1 MKRILLAVV
10 AVSWLV
16 GGAAALRAQDE
27 NTAPPPKVLV
37 ITREMVKVGKGAAH
51 AKNEA
56 AWVRAAMAAK
66 EPDRYLAATTMT
78 GPSEALFFEGFD
90 TYAAFGEADK
100 FDSQPKVTAL
110 TGPMAE
116 KDADYVSDGRTMV
129 ATFNEKWSWKPNM
142 NITEMRYFE
151 LETIRMRPGHDKDWE
166 ELIALYQ
173 GAATKMNLDEH
184 DIFYRVHYGAPDG
197 TVLIFT
203 PRKSLRELDA
213 AMGMGKAFQ
222 DALGEK
228 GREQWAK
235 LAEATI
241 SGDSTELLEFSPE
254 MSYPP
259 EDWVKADPSYW
270 KPKPMMGGKAT
281 AGAKKPAEAPAPKE

>member
-1 MKRILLAVV
+1 
-10 AVSWLV
+10 
-16 GGAAALRAQDE
+16 
-27 NTAPPPKVLV
+27 
-37 ITREMVKVGKGAAH
+37 
-51 AKNEA
+51 
-56 AWVRAAMAAK
+56 
-66 EPDRYLAATTMT
+66 
-78 GPSEALFFEGFD
+78 
-90 TYAAFGEADK
+90 
-100 FDSQPKVTAL
+100 
-110 TGPMAE
+110 
-116 KDADYVSDGRTMV
+116 MV

-151 LETIRMRPGHDKDWE
+151 LETIRMRPGHDKEWE

-184 DIFYRVHYGAPDG
+184 DIFYGVHYGAPDG

-203 PRKSLRELDA
+203 PRKSLGDLDA

-222 DALGEK
+222 EALGEK

-235 LAEATI
+235 LAEELSA
-241 SGDSTELLEFSPE
+241 GDSTELLEFSPE

-270 KPKPMMGGKAT
+270 KPKPMMGGKA
-281 AGAKKPAEAPAPKE
+281 AAARRSRPSGRRRNSLPERRA

>member
-16 GGAAALRAQDE
+16 GGAAAVRAQDE

-37 ITREMVKVGKGAAH
+37 INCEMVKVGKGAAH

-56 AWVRAAMAAK
+56 AWVRAFMAAK
-66 EPDRYLAATTMT
+66 APDRYLAATMMS
-78 GPSEALFFEGFD
+78 GPNEAMFFEGFD
-90 TYAAFGEADK
+90 TYAAYGEADK
-100 FDSQPKVTAL
+100 YDSQAKVTAL
-110 TGPMAE
+110 TGPVAE
-116 KDADYVSDGRTMV
+116 KDGDYVSDGTTMV

-142 NITEMRYFE
+142 NIAEMRYFE

-166 ELIALYQ
+166 EMIALYQ
-173 GAATKMNLDEH
+173 GAAAKMNLDEH
-184 DIFYRVHYGAPDG
+184 DIFYDVHYGAPDG

-203 PRKSLRELDA
+203 PRKSMADLDA

-222 DALGEK
+222 DALGES
-228 GREQWAK
+228 GRGQWAK
-235 LAEATI
+235 LSAETI
-241 SGDSTELLEFSPE
+241 AADSTQLLEFSPE

-259 EDWVKADPSYW
+259 EAWVKADPSYW
-270 KPKPMMGGKAT
+270 KAKPMMGGKSA
-281 AGAKKPAEAPAPKE
+281 AGAKKPAEAPAPKQ

>member
-1 MKRILLAVV
+1 MKKILLAVL

-16 GGAAALRAQDE
+16 GGAAAVRAQE
-27 NTAPPPKVLV
+27 EGTAPPPKVLLV
-37 ITREMVKVGKGAAH
+37 IREMVKFGKGPAH
-51 AKNEA
+51 TRNEEA
-56 AWVRAAMAAK
+56 YVRAITESKSPA
-66 EPDRYLAATTMT
+66 RYLAATTMS
-78 GPSEALFFEGFD
+78 GPDEALFFVGFD
-90 TYAAFGEADK
+90 SYAEWGQTNK
-100 FDSQPKVTAL
+100 FESQPKVRAAL
-110 TGPMAE
+110 GAVME
-116 KDADYVSDGRTMV
+116 KDGDYVSDGRQAV

-151 LETIRMRPGHDKDWE
+151 LETIRMRPGHDKEWE

-184 DIFYRVHYGAPDG
+184 DIFYDVHYGAPDG

-203 PRKSLRELDA
+203 PRKSLGDLDT

-235 LAEATI
+235 LVEETVAA
-241 SGDSTELLEFSPE
+241 DSTELLEFSPE

-259 EDWVKADPSYW
+259 EAWVKADPSYW
-270 KPKPMMGGKAT
+270 KPKAMMGGKSAG
-281 AGAKKPAEAPAPKE
+281 GAKKATEAPKPKE

>member
-1 MKRILLAVV
+1 MK
-10 AVSWLV
+10 
-16 GGAAALRAQDE
+16 
-27 NTAPPPKVLV
+27 APHPPKVLV

-66 EPDRYLAATTMT
+66 EPDRYLAATTMSGRQT
-78 GPSEALFFEGFD
+78 KRFLRGLR
-90 TYAAFGEADK
+90 YLAAFGEADK

-116 KDADYVSDGRTMV
+116 KDGDYVSDGTTTV

-184 DIFYRVHYGAPDG
+184 DIFYGVHYGAPDG

-203 PRKSLRELDA
+203 PRKSLGIWTRRW
-213 AMGMGKAFQ
+213 GW
-222 DALGEK
+222 
-228 GREQWAK
+228 GRRFRRRSARR
-235 LAEATI
+235 AEN
-241 SGDSTELLEFSPE
+241 SGRNWRRQRS
-254 MSYPP
+254 
-259 EDWVKADPSYW
+259 
-270 KPKPMMGGKAT
+270 
-281 AGAKKPAEAPAPKE
+281 